1 MYGEAEWTWDLHK
14 GTTME
19 KLGTFNLKVKDSG
32 SRWGHD
38 CSVKMDVAVRW
49 PLSREEA
56 SVGKTWLPKPG
67 FPAL

>member
-1 MYGEAEWTWDLHK
+1 MR
-14 GTTME
+14 
-19 KLGTFNLKVKDSG
+19 KLATFNLKVKDSG

-38 CSVKMDVAVRW
+38 CGVKMDVAVRW

-67 FPAL
+67 PPAL

>member
-1 MYGEAEWTWDLHK
+1 
-14 GTTME
+14 ME
-19 KLGTFNLKVKDSG
+19 VGFTSMRKLGTFNLKVKDSG

>member
-1 MYGEAEWTWDLHK
+1 
-14 GTTME
+14 ME
-19 KLGTFNLKVKDSG
+19 VGFTSMRKLATFNLKVKDSG

-38 CSVKMDVAVRW
+38 CGVKMDVAVRW

-67 FPAL
+67 PPAL